1 MFENGI
7 LKIKPKKVIKDN
19 TIFVT
24 GATQKELEQAIGQFI
39 DRYFDKIPKDYNF
52 SVVEKDATHFVIYAD
67 ERLDNWTFY
76 FLVNYLEYPEN
87 IDYEIEIEGFTTGK
101 EDKKLR
107 GKRLLVFIAPNDTD
121 YDNVFVTTSE
131 NECYKVDFGGNI
143 TPVELIKSYR
153 EPLLNVLEISK
164 EDIKVTKVKTT
175 KKSKEAT
182 SINEEQDRKIRFKVL
197 SIIFALLIVS
207 SWIIYIITHDE
218 RLFQRN
224 TIFCGFVLWIWF
236 FLDYKILRTN
246 STYLNCLKLSVIV
259 ASYGIVLFYLLAEI
273 GHIHLIL
280 SSILPLL
287 LLLIQRL
294 TRKLYMKI
302 MKQEPKVEHRGKFS
316 NLIYTLILLSASL
329 GIILYI
335 GQLNK

>member
-1 MFENGI
+1 M
-7 LKIKPKKVIKDN
+7 IKDN
-19 TIFVT
+19 TILVT
-24 GATQKELEQAIGQFI
+24 GSNQIELEQAIDQFI
-39 DRYFDKIPKDYNF
+39 DRYSDKIPKDYNF
-52 SVVEKDATHFVIYAD
+52 SVVEKDTTHFLIYAD

-153 EPLLNVLEISK
+153 EPFLNVQELSK
-164 EDIKVTKVKTT
+164 EYKKVAKVKTT

-197 SIIFALLIVS
+197 SIIFAILIVS
-207 SWIIYIITHDE
+207 SCLLYLSTHDE

-236 FLDYKILRTN
+236 FLDYKILRTD
-246 STYLNCLKLSVIV
+246 STYLNCFKLSVV
-259 ASYGIVLFYLLAEI
+259 FTCYGIVLYYFLAEI

-287 LLLIQRL
+287 LLLVQRQ
-294 TRKLYMKI
+294 TRKLYLKI
-302 MKQEPKVEHRGKFS
+302 MKHEPKVEHRGKFS
-316 NLIYTLILLSASL
+316 NLIYTLTLIIASL
-329 GIILYI
+329 GLTIYF
-335 GQLNK
+335 GQLYK

>member
-1 MFENGI
+1 M
-7 LKIKPKKVIKDN
+7 IKDN
-19 TIFVT
+19 TILVT
-24 GATQKELEQAIGQFI
+24 GSNQRELEQAIGQFI
-39 DRYFDKIPKDYNF
+39 DRYSDKIPKDYNF

-153 EPLLNVLEISK
+153 EPFLNDFQISK
-164 EDIKVTKVKTT
+164 ENKEDKKNTKLKTT
-175 KKSKEAT
+175 KKSKEAA

-197 SIIFALLIVS
+197 SIIFALFIVS
-207 SWIIYIITHDE
+207 SWFIYISTHDE

-236 FLDYKILRTN
+236 FLDYKILRTD

-259 ASYGIVLFYLLAEI
+259 ASYGIVLYYLLAEI

-287 LLLIQRL
+287 LLLVQRL

-302 MKQEPKVEHRGKFS
+302 LKHEPKVEHRGKFS
-316 NLIYTLILLSASL
+316 NLIYTLTLFIASL
-329 GIILYI
+329 GLTIYI
-335 GQLNK
+335 GQLYK